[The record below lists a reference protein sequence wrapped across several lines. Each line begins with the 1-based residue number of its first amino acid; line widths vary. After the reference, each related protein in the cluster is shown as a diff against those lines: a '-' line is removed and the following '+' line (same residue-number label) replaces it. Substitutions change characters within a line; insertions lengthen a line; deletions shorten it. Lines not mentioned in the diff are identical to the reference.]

1 VTTLFALLTVL
12 AQGSGRGDA
21 PEEGSGIL
29 IILGVVA
36 LVVLLIAA
44 VWTFA
49 ARRGSRVPGRNPQPP
64 GRAGRSGD

>member
-1 VTTLFALLTVL
+1 MHTLLALLTVL

-21 PEEGSGIL
+21 PDEGSGIL

-36 LVVLLIAA
+36 LVVVLIGA

-49 ARRGSRVPGRNPQPP
+49 AKRGSRTPGRNPQPR
-64 GRAGRSGD
+64 GRAGRSSD